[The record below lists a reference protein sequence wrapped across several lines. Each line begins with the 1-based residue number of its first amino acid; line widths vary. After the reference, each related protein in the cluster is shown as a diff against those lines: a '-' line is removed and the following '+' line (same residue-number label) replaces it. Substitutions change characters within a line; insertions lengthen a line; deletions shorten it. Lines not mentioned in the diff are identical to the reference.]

1 MTSDS
6 HMNGKSALTDAIYA
20 TAIQWVLRQRDEDMQ
35 AAEWTAFTEWLE
47 ADPQHLSAY
56 DQALEADD
64 DLAVVGQ
71 KLTPA
76 EDGNGDADPDTDES
90 VAANDNGGGLF
101 SRWPAFGA
109 VAAVLMALVVF
120 WPASPSPQFAT
131 LQTEVGEIREVAI
144 NPSVSMVVNGNSE
157 LALDKE
163 TATVQMLRGE
173 ATYSVNSPEPGALRV
188 EIDGLV
194 LVDYGT
200 VFNVIRD
207 QDILR
212 VAVTEGAVMIDPEG
226 SEILVT
232 AGQQIEMQLSD
243 KAVKR
248 STVEMDTILAWQD
261 RQLLFE
267 DRPVAAVIDDI
278 ERNFGTSISVSDSLP
293 DQNISG
299 VISLANDEV
308 TVIGDVAAIL
318 GSSAQKTETGWIIGD

>member
-20 TAIQWVLRQRDEDMQ
+20 TAIQWVLRQRNEDMQ

-47 ADPQHLSAY
+47 ADPLHLSAY

-64 DLAVVGQ
+64 DLAVVAQ

-76 EDGNGDADPDTDES
+76 EDGNGDPDTDES

-101 SRWPAFGA
+101 KRWPAFGA
-109 VAAVLMALVVF
+109 VAAVLLAFVIF

-163 TATVQMLRGE
+163 TATVRMLRGE

-188 EIDGLV
+188 EIDGLE

-207 QDILR
+207 QDNLR
-212 VAVTEGAVMIDPEG
+212 VAVTEGAVMIDPKG
-226 SEILVT
+226 SEILVS
-232 AGQQIEMQLSD
+232 AGQQIEMQLSN

-248 STVEMDTILAWQD
+248 STVNMDTILAWQD
-261 RQLLFE
+261 WQLLFE

-318 GSSAQKTETGWIIGD
+318 GSTAQKTETGWIIGD